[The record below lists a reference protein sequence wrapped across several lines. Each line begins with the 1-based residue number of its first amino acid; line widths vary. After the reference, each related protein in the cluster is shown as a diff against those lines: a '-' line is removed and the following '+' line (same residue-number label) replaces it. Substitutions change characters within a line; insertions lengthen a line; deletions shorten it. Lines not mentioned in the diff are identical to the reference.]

1 MMPMESLTKLLGG
14 RTVLG
19 TTLKNEDDL
28 VELVREGLPYASL
41 ERVADGLQ
49 MTLDEAADSLRLPR
63 RSLSRRKETGARLN
77 PQESERTVRL
87 ARLAVR
93 AEEVL
98 GDMEKAYRWLRKPNR
113 ALGGKAPLSM
123 LDVDVGAQQ
132 VEHVLGRIQY
142 GVYS

>member
-1 MMPMESLTKLLGG
+1 METLTKLLGG
-14 RTVLG
+14 RSVLG
-19 TTLKNEDDL
+19 TTLKSEDDL
-28 VELVREGLPYASL
+28 VELVRGGLPYASL
-41 ERVADGLQ
+41 EELTDGLK

-63 RSLSRRKETGARLN
+63 RSLSRRKEKGERLN
-77 PQESERTVRL
+77 PQESERALRL

-98 GDMEKAYRWLRKPNR
+98 GDREKAYRWMRKPNR

-123 LDVDVGAQQ
+123 LDVDVGAEQ